1 MTKHLKLFTS
11 DSERQSFESSNY
23 YVEPYVSIVRGG
35 DKIYT
40 YYNSVP
46 DIKLIMKDS
55 SIKRFYKQ
63 NQLFDFSFFNANHQD
78 IDFGNVKNVEF
89 SDRITEISNI
99 SKISGLEELIIPN
112 SVKKVETSSIYA
124 LVYLKKAILPNTIN
138 SLEKGAFNMC
148 ITLESVTLTD
158 SLSRIDEDTFQGNYN
173 LSELKI
179 IGKKDISNLLPT
191 NLTNNLT
198 NLYVDASLVETYKTY
213 RDSIGKTFEVRPL
226 T

>member
-1 MTKHLKLFTS
+1 MF
-11 DSERQSFESSNY
+11 QSSG
-23 YVEPYVSIVRGG
+23 GG

-99 SKISGLEELIIPN
+99 SQISGLEELIIPN
-112 SVKKVETSSIYA
+112 SVKKVDTSSIYA

-138 SLEKGAFNMC
+138 SLEKGAFKMC

-179 IGKKDISNLLPT
+179 IGKKDISRLLPT
-191 NLTNNLT
+191 NLTDNLT
-198 NLYVDASLVETYKTY
+198 ELYVDASLIETYETY
-213 RDSIGKTFEVRPL
+213 RDSIGKSFEVKSL

>member
-1 MTKHLKLFTS
+1 MAKHLKTFTS

-99 SKISGLEELIIPN
+99 SQISGLEELIIPN
-112 SVKKVETSSIYA
+112 SVKKVDTSSICA

-179 IGKKDISNLLPT
+179 IGKKDISNFLPS

-198 NLYVDASLVETYKTY
+198 NLYVDTSLVETYETY
-213 RDSIGKTFEVRPL
+213 RDSIGKTFEVSPL